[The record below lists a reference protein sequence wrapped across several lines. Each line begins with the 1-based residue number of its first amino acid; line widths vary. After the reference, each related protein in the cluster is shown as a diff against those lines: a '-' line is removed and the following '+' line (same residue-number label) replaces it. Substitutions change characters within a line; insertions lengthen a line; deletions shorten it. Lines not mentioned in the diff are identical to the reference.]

1 MIKDASVRED
11 CHDCILLIRA
21 AGAASRHIRELE
33 MKSRSSGLY
42 QTHEPTSLVLAR
54 IKQAVEVAGGI
65 RKEPTI
71 KRKPPEPKN
80 ELLREGGSI
89 GPLQLAVYRWAA
101 FLLIGSCLGLL
112 CALIW
117 GAIFGESGGPRL
129 C

>member
-1 MIKDASVRED
+1 MTPLRGELSATED

-42 QTHEPTSLVLAR
+42 QLHEPTSLVLAR

-65 RKEPTI
+65 RKESTI
-71 KRKPPEPKN
+71 GRKPPEPKN
-80 ELLREGGSI
+80 ELLREGGAV
-89 GPLQLAVYRWAA
+89 GPLQILVYRWAGY
-101 FLLIGSCLGLL
+101 LLIGSCLGLL

-117 GAIFGESGGPRL
+117 RAIGRH
-129 C
+129 